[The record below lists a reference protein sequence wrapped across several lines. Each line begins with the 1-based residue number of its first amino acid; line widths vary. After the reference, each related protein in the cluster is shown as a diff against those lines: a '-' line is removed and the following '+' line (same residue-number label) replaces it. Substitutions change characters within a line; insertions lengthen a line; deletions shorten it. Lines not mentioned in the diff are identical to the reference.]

1 MPWLI
6 TFCSPKKNG
15 ISLTCYTIILSFEVM
30 FMKKSWLAL
39 MAFILLVSLV
49 VFVQKNLHSKSKKN
63 TPAFQ
68 NGDIIFQTG
77 NSPQC
82 EAVKLATH
90 SDISHCGIL
99 FQEEGAW
106 YVLEAVEPVSVI
118 SFQQFIQRNPGSPY
132 SVKRLKSSYL
142 PLSDTQ
148 WNQMQAMGKSW
159 IERHYDIYFNWSDA
173 QLYCSEL
180 VWKLYE
186 RAVHIEL
193 CSLKE
198 LREYDLSSPMV
209 KQIMASRY
217 GDSIPLSEKMVAPS
231 DLFQS
236 DKLELVHQE

>member
-15 ISLTCYTIILSFEVM
+15 ISLTSYTIILSFEVM

-49 VFVQKNLHSKSKKN
+49 VFVQKTFILKARKTRMLFKTVISFSNR
-63 TPAFQ
+63 
-68 NGDIIFQTG
+68 

-99 FQEEGAW
+99 FQEQGTW

-148 WNQMQAMGKSW
+148 WNQMQAMGN
-159 IERHYDIYFNWSDA
+159 R
-173 QLYCSEL
+173 
-180 VWKLYE
+180 
-186 RAVHIEL
+186 
-193 CSLKE
+193 
-198 LREYDLSSPMV
+198 
-209 KQIMASRY
+209 
-217 GDSIPLSEKMVAPS
+217 G
-231 DLFQS
+231 
-236 DKLELVHQE
+236 